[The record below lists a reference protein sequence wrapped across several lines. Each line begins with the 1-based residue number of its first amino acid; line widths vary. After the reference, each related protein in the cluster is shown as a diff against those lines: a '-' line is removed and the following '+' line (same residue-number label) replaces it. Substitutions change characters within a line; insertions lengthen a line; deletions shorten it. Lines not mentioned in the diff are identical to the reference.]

1 MKKIDLFNDKIKQ
14 NNDGTSNSFTYPEMF
29 GFASPTPQTE
39 CRQRLTKQRE
49 KSNLQNKIH

>member
-14 NNDGTSNSFTYPEMF
+14 NNDGTSNSSTYPEMF

-39 CRQRLTKQRE
+39 CRQGLTRTDKE
-49 KSNLQNKIH
+49 I